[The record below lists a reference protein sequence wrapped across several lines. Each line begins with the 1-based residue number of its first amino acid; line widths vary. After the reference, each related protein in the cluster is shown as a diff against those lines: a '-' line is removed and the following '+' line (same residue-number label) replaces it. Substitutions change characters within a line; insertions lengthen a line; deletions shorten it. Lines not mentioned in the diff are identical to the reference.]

1 MNHPKP
7 PNEVARLQELHALGL
22 LDTPRD
28 TAFDELVQLAAQW
41 CGAEIAAVSLV
52 DTQRQWFKASCGL
65 DTRETGRDESF
76 CSQAILRPDELMEVQ
91 DARLDPRFA
100 DNPLVTGAPYIRF
113 YAGAPLVSARG
124 HALGAL
130 CVIDSQPREL
140 SAEQRHALRVLAR
153 QVGQLIELRRKR
165 LQLEQQETFLLTVIE
180 SLHEGVLIRD
190 SQRRLVM
197 ANPAAGEILGLPLQE
212 DIGRVPSPDPC
223 TWRQMDGS
231 PLRFEDAPAERS
243 LRSGE
248 ALRGVLTRLRRPDG
262 QWRVLEHNTRPYGR
276 QGRTEGVVVS
286 FRDVTER
293 LDALQRLRESEK
305 RLRGI
310 TDNVPALIAYVDKAR
325 QLRFANRTLL
335 GWAGRSQAEVQ
346 DLPLQQLMN
355 PAEYAAH
362 AEHIAAALGGEPRRF
377 GLWSGQAQAQRFIE
391 FSYVPERCEDGQV
404 EGFFVLASDLTE
416 RKELELRLAAE
427 ARFDALTGLP
437 NRKHFH
443 EELGLAL
450 KRAQRHGNRLALGF
464 LDVDGFKRINDQHG
478 HAVGDL
484 VLQEFGRRLR
494 TGLRQTDF
502 VARLAGD
509 EFTLLL
515 EDVQA
520 AHELEPLAAKILEGM
535 RPDFELPGLR
545 LPVRTSLG
553 LALSEAGESEAA
565 LLARADQAMYQA
577 KQRGGGGFLIAPPP
591 PSV

>member
-1 MNHPKP
+1 MNLPQAP
-7 PNEVARLQELHALGL
+7 DEVARLQELHGLGL

-28 TAFDELVQLAAQW
+28 PAFDELVQLAAQI
-41 CGAEIAAVSLV
+41 CGVKIAAVSLI
-52 DTQRQWFKASCGL
+52 DAQRQWFKASCGL
-65 DTRETGRDESF
+65 DAHETPREQSF
-76 CSQAILRPDELMEVQ
+76 CAHAILRPDELMEVR
-91 DARLDPRFA
+91 DAHEDPRFA
-100 DNPLVTGAPYIRF
+100 SNPLVTGAPHIRF

-140 SAEQRHALRVLAR
+140 GPEQRHALQVLAR

-197 ANPAAGEILGLPLQE
+197 ANPAASEILGLPLQD

-223 TWRQMDGS
+223 TWRQMDES
-231 PLRFEDAPAERS
+231 PLRMEDAPAERS

-276 QGRTEGVVVS
+276 AGVTEGVVVS

-293 LDALQRLRESEK
+293 LDTLKRLRDSEN

-310 TDNVPALIAYVDKAR
+310 TDNVPALIAYVDKAQR
-325 QLRFANRTLL
+325 LLFANRTLL
-335 GWAGRSQAEVQ
+335 EWVGRDEAELK
-346 DLPLQQLMN
+346 DRPLPEVMK
-355 PAEYAAH
+355 PAEYSAH
-362 AEHIAAALGGEPRRF
+362 AEHIAAALAGEPRRF
-377 GLWSGQAQAQRFIE
+377 GLWSAQVDGQRFIE
-391 FSYVPERCEDGQV
+391 FSYVPERCEQGNV
-404 EGFFVLASDLTE
+404 AGFFVLASDLTE
-416 RKELELRLAAE
+416 RKQLELRLAAE

-443 EELGLAL
+443 EALGLAL
-450 KRAQRHGNRLALGF
+450 KRAQRHGSRLALGF
-464 LDVDGFKRINDQHG
+464 MDMDGFKRINDQHG

-484 VLQEFGRRLR
+484 VLQEFGRRLQA
-494 TGLRQTDF
+494 GLRQTDF

-520 AHELEPLAAKILEGM
+520 VHELEPLAAKILEGM
-535 RPDFELPGLR
+535 RPDFELPDLR
-545 LPVRTSLG
+545 LPVRASLG
-553 LALSEAGESEAA
+553 LALAESGESEAE
-565 LLARADQAMYQA
+565 LLVRADQAMYAA
-577 KQRGGGGFLIAPPP
+577 KQAGSGFVIAAPPARA
-591 PSV
+591 

>member
-1 MNHPKP
+1 MNLPQAP
-7 PNEVARLQELHALGL
+7 DEVARLQELHDLGL

-28 TAFDELVQLAAQW
+28 PAFDELVQLAAQI
-41 CGAEIAAVSLV
+41 CGVKIAAVSLI
-52 DTQRQWFKASCGL
+52 DAQRQWFKSSCGL
-65 DTRETGRDESF
+65 DTRESPREQSF
-76 CSQAILRPDELMEVQ
+76 CAHAILRPDELMEVR
-91 DARLDPRFA
+91 DAHQDPRFA
-100 DNPLVTGAPYIRF
+100 SNPLVTGAPHIRF

-140 SAEQRHALRVLAR
+140 GPEQRHALQVLAR

-180 SLHEGVLIRD
+180 SLHEGVIIRD

-197 ANPAAGEILGLPLQE
+197 ANPAASEILGLPLQE
-212 DIGRVPSPDPC
+212 DIGRVSSPDPC
-223 TWRQMDGS
+223 TWRQMDQS
-231 PLRFEDAPAERS
+231 PLRLEDAPAERS

-276 QGRTEGVVVS
+276 AGVTEGVVVS

-293 LDALQRLRESEK
+293 LDTLQRLRDSEN

-310 TDNVPALIAYVDKAR
+310 TDNVPALIAYVDKAQR
-325 QLRFANRTLL
+325 LRFANRTLL
-335 GWAGRSQAEVQ
+335 EWVGRSQDELQDRPLPEV
-346 DLPLQQLMN
+346 MK
-355 PAEYAAH
+355 PAEYSLH
-362 AEHIAAALGGEPRRF
+362 AEHITAALAGEPRRF
-377 GLWSGQAQAQRFIE
+377 GLWSAQVDGRRFIE
-391 FSYVPERCEDGQV
+391 FSYVPERCEQGNV
-404 EGFFVLASDLTE
+404 AGFFVLASDLTE
-416 RKELELRLAAE
+416 RKQLELRLAAE

-443 EELGLAL
+443 EALGLAL
-450 KRAQRHGNRLALGF
+450 KRAQRHGSRLALGF
-464 LDVDGFKRINDQHG
+464 MDMDGFKRINDQHG

-484 VLQEFGRRLR
+484 VLQEFGRRLQA
-494 TGLRQTDF
+494 GLRQTDF

-535 RPDFELPGLR
+535 RPDFELPDLR
-545 LPVRTSLG
+545 LPVRASLG
-553 LALSEAGESEAA
+553 LALAESGESEAE
-565 LLARADQAMYQA
+565 LLVRADQAMYAA
-577 KQRGGGGFLIAPPP
+577 KQAGGGFVIAAPPARA
-591 PSV
+591 